1 MDMQELEKN
10 KDLPIPAADMAVKS
24 GGTADLLAALPDA
37 APAPVG
43 SSDESTPPRRQRIII
58 KVGTSSLVTED
69 QVTDHVTG
77 ETANEALFSLPKI
90 AAVVDVVC
98 TLRRRGYDVVLVS
111 SGAVGAGALHLKL
124 KAYPKSVTSKQAL
137 AAVGQV
143 HILSKYESMFATL
156 NQPIAQVL
164 LTYGNLGNRTEYLN
178 AENTFKYLLEAGVVP
193 VVNENDTVATQ
204 FLRFGDNDRLSAMV
218 ASLLNADWLFMLTD
232 VDGLYTDNPNTN
244 PDAKRIEE
252 IDDISKV
259 DEMCTVGSAGSTFGT
274 GGMRTKIFAAQI
286 ATLAGA
292 NTVILHAQSTAVI
305 PDIIARKRVPH
316 GTLFHANKVPLRG
329 RKKWIR
335 ALKSL
340 GTLYV
345 DDGAVKALVRR
356 KSLFAAGV
364 TRMTGSFRAGER
376 VSVMDSKGDE
386 VAVGLANFTSDE
398 MELVIGKSERQI
410 KEIFGFAEPAVDR
423 GNMVVAVPKETETQ
437 KVERQ
442 VTSYTSTY
450 SYDDDDDEDE

>member
-1 MDMQELEKN
+1 MDKKEIEENKN
-10 KDLPIPAADMAVKS
+10 KPISAVEMGS
-24 GGTADLLAALPDA
+24 GSASDLLKALPDSA
-37 APAPVG
+37 TPP
-43 SSDESTPPRRQRIII
+43 DSTETPRRQRIII
-58 KVGTSSLVTED
+58 KVGTSSLVTDDE
-69 QVTDHVTG
+69 VIDHVTG
-77 ETANEALFSLPKI
+77 ETTNEALFSLPKI

-252 IDDISKV
+252 IEDISKV
-259 DEMCTVGSAGSTFGT
+259 DELCTVGSAGSAFGT

-292 NTVILHAQSTAVI
+292 NTVILHARSTAVI
-305 PDIIARKRVPH
+305 PDIIARKNVPH
-316 GTLFHANKVPLRG
+316 GTLFHATKVPLRG

-345 DDGAVKALVRR
+345 DDGAVKALGRR

-376 VSVMDSKGDE
+376 VSVIDNQGNE

-398 MELVIGKSERQI
+398 MELVLGKSERQI
-410 KEIFGFAEPAVDR
+410 KDIFGFAEPAIDR
-423 GNMVVAVPKETETQ
+423 GNMVVTVPKEI
-437 KVERQ
+437 ERQ
-442 VTSYTSTY
+442 NSTNTAYTSAYTDEE
-450 SYDDDDDEDE
+450 DD